1 LYRGARKRNFPSS
14 RFGVEM
20 PSRGRVALFV
30 TCLVDGLRP
39 RVGFAAAALL
49 EAAGFEVEVPLQSC
63 CGQPNYNGGD
73 AKGAAAI
80 ARATMRAF
88 KGYPHV
94 VAPSGSCAAMIRC
107 HYPSLFAEGTRER
120 RAAEELAARTHE
132 LTSFLHEFAGR
143 LRAPPR
149 LDATATYHDACSG
162 LRELGVKAQPRA
174 LLSQVG
180 GLTLKEMKDPES
192 CCGFGGAFCVKY
204 PAISNRIVEEKIDQ
218 IAATGAEFVVTGD
231 VGCLLNIEGKIAR
244 GGGKVRAVHVAEVLA
259 GMTEDEK

>member
-1 LYRGARKRNFPSS
+1 
-14 RFGVEM
+14 M
-20 PSRGRVALFV
+20 PSRARVALFV

-80 ARATMRAF
+80 ARAMIRAF
-88 KGYPHV
+88 KGYAYV

-107 HYPSLFAEGTRER
+107 HYPSLFAQATLER
-120 RAAEELAARTHE
+120 RAAEDLAARTHE
-132 LTSFLHEFAGR
+132 LTSFLHEFAPGQG
-143 LRAPPR
+143 ATAR

-162 LRELGVKAQPRA
+162 LRELGIKAQPRA
-174 LLSQVG
+174 LLSQVS
-180 GLTLKEMKDPES
+180 GLALKEMKDPES

-204 PAISNRIVEEKIDQ
+204 PAISNRIVEEKVAQ
-218 IAATGAEFVVTGD
+218 VMATGAEFVVTGD
-231 VGCLLNIEGKIAR
+231 VGCLLNIEGKIR
-244 GGGKVRAVHVAEVLA
+244 RDGGKVRALHVAEVLA
-259 GMTEDEK
+259 GMTQDEE